1 MSVSGDS
8 FGDVNVTDAEKLRK
22 AESRIRLLESA
33 LTSMRMLQANTVD
46 AKDYC
51 EPEFESDA
59 LINERSRFIPADD
72 CVLSPEVAIC
82 SSFVKPVYRG
92 PHVASVA
99 QLVGPLASDSTGVRS
114 QSGAFCSGL
123 QSDGNLCPERK
134 SSEFGPST
142 SSCLPKRELI
152 TFDGDPARYW
162 MFMRCFEANVSRT
175 TSDPTIRLSYLIQY
189 CCGEAKEAIESCL
202 ILDPGEGFEEAMNIL
217 RRRFGRPHMI
227 ARTHIN
233 ALTDGP
239 NIRPNDFTALSR
251 LAVELRS
258 CYLTLKQLRYES
270 DLNASRT
277 ISSIVRRLP
286 NHLQFKWAEHAAR
299 VIRTEREP
307 NFIDLTDFVDE
318 TADVVDTYLS
328 FAARPCGL
336 PAITDRGRSLNSR
349 GYAACLNI
357 AASSERNFPKCLSC
371 EQRHYLDQCDDFRNL
386 SLNKR
391 LEFCRAHRLC
401 QLCLKPNHDLLNCR
415 SRRCCGSNN
424 CKLLHHPLLHVE
436 RSNFGTP
443 TTEGSSFALSH
454 IERSV
459 VSLGLLP
466 VLVSGPAGTIRT
478 LALIDNGSDTSL
490 IDSTLLQVIGVQ
502 GSVTTLNI
510 STVAGRCQVES
521 QLVSVTVRSIDGDE
535 AVQLDSIRSVSRLPE
550 KLGTRNRNNDFDRW
564 SHLSDLQLPELE
576 GRVELLIGCDNP
588 YLHWVLDQ
596 RRGDPDDP
604 YAVKTP
610 LGWIV
615 LGPNKQHE
623 IMRDQSTS
631 LKVDRTRRINSLR
644 CDSADLHQLLEQM
657 YEREFDGLDSPRLA
671 MSVNDRRALRLMEA
685 SKRKVGTH
693 YEIALP
699 WQAGRPRLPD
709 NRQFA
714 LMRLAMLKKR
724 LLKNAALR
732 QAYTKAVEEY
742 IFRGYA
748 ELAPVQEQQIK
759 GETWYIPHHSVSHPR
774 KPGKVR
780 VVFDC
785 QASYR
790 GTSLNQQLLSGPD
803 MSNSLVGTLLRFRF
817 HPIAVAS
824 DIEAMFH
831 QVKVPIKDRN
841 CLRFL
846 WWKNGNLCSPPIE
859 YRMTVHPFGATSSPS
874 CANFALRQAILDSD
888 CESQTKTKEV
898 AENCF
903 YVDDCLFSVDSVP
916 EATELVIH
924 LTRILSDGGFHLTKW
939 ISNRKEVIAHLPDC
953 ELKVPGIRYSTG
965 EDCVTTALG
974 LNWNV
979 TQDHLTFLL
988 EGFNKTLTRRAILS
1002 FIASVYDPLGLI
1014 APVLLP
1020 AKLLLQSFV
1029 KRKLDWDEPLPAE
1042 DQQAWSKWLSNAN
1055 GLNNLSVERCIN
1067 PFGCS
1072 VSSVQLHC
1080 FSDASEAGYGAAL
1093 YLRCEAH
1100 EGKVSSSLI
1109 ISKSRVSPIRTVSIP
1124 RLELTAA
1131 VLNVRM
1137 SAKVIEEMALHCSTT
1152 FWTDSM
1158 VVLKLLRSVNGRF
1171 PTYVANRITT
1181 IQQYSH
1187 PSQWRYVN
1195 SKQNPADIASRG
1207 LSTSLKKEIHQ
1218 WLHGPQFLVQP
1229 PSSWPMYPEN
1239 LGELPLEWLRPEVG
1253 HVFLVTL
1260 EEHWINKFKACPTW
1274 TSLRKYFVTLLRF
1287 KSYFVAKYL
1296 RRAAPDQPAKIES
1309 AEIRQATLQ
1318 IVKLVQSEAFA
1329 EEMRL
1334 LAYNEPDI
1342 PVRNLKSRSCRLRRL
1357 KPFLINGILRVGGR
1371 LDQLSVPYD
1380 ARHPILLPGRHFV
1393 TRLLILH
1400 YHYING
1406 HSGAQ
1411 HTLYDLQRR
1420 YWILGGLSS
1429 IRHLLFKCAK
1439 CRVNHAKPLSQ
1450 LMAPVITDQCLTYQP
1465 AFTAV
1470 GIDYFGPLIV
1480 KRGRVHE
1487 KRYGCLFSCLTTRAV
1502 HIEVSHSM
1510 DTDSFLCAFS
1520 RFSARRG
1527 WPTVIY
1533 SDNGQNFH
1541 GAEAE
1546 LRNLLKQLDQTKITK
1561 SMLAREVD
1569 WKFNPPCASHRGGLW
1584 ERLIRSTRE
1593 LLRNIL
1599 NGEVV
1604 TEEVLVTTLTEIERI
1619 LNDRPLVAVPD
1630 SPDSQDAI
1638 SPRQLLTLS
1647 NDQSLEYPPINL
1659 PIKMSRRWR
1668 QVRHLSDMFW
1678 RRWIRVYLP
1687 TLQNR
1692 QKWLNE
1698 IRDLRQG
1705 DLVLVCDLR
1714 TSRGLWPK
1722 GVVEQVIK
1730 SKDQLV
1736 RQALVRTSKGILRRD
1751 VRQLCLLEAY
1761 QEEENDAV
1769 EAIVRDRKPPGEC
1782 KVQKEL

>member
-8 FGDVNVTDAEKLRK
+8 FDDVNVTDAEKLRK

-72 CVLSPEVAIC
+72 CVLAPEVAIC

-114 QSGAFCSGL
+114 RLGAFCSGL

-134 SSEFGPST
+134 SSDFGPST

-162 MFMRCFEANVSRT
+162 MFMRCFEANVTRT

-336 PAITDRGRSLNSR
+336 PTSTDRGRSLNSR
-349 GYAACLNI
+349 GYATCLNV

-391 LEFCRAHRLC
+391 LEFCHAHRLC
-401 QLCLKPNHDLLNCR
+401 QLCLKPNHDLVNCR

-424 CKLLHHPLLHVE
+424 CKLLHHPLLHVD

-502 GSVTTLNI
+502 GSVTPLNI
-510 STVAGRCQVES
+510 STVAGQCQVES

-535 AVQLDSIRSVSRLPE
+535 AVQLNSIRSVSHLPE
-550 KLGTRNRNNDFDRW
+550 KLGTRNRNNDFARW
-564 SHLSDLQLPELE
+564 SHLSDLRLPELK
-576 GRVELLIGCDNP
+576 GRIELLIGCDNP
-588 YLHWVLDQ
+588 YLHWALDQ

-623 IMRDQSTS
+623 IMKDQSTS
-631 LKVDRTRRINSLR
+631 LIVDRTRRINSLR
-644 CDSADLHQLLEQM
+644 CDTTDLHQPLEQI
-657 YEREFDGLDSPRLA
+657 YVKEFEGLDSPRLT
-671 MSVNDRRALRLMEA
+671 MSVNYGRALKPMEA

-714 LMRLAMLKKR
+714 LMRLAMLRKR

-732 QAYTKAVEEY
+732 QVHTKVVKEN

-748 ELAPVQEQQIK
+748 ELAPVQEQQKK
-759 GETWYIPHHSVSHPR
+759 GVTWYIPHHTVSHHR

-785 QASYR
+785 QASYH
-790 GTSLNQQLLSGPD
+790 GTSLNQQLLPGPD
-803 MSNSLVGTLLRFRF
+803 ISNSLVGMRLRFWF

-831 QVKVPIKDRN
+831 QVKVSIKDRN

-859 YRMTVHPFGATSSPS
+859 YHMTVHPFGATSSPS
-874 CANFALRQAILDSD
+874 CANFTLRQAIVDSY
-888 CESQTKTKEV
+888 CESQTKAEQV
-898 AENCF
+898 AENGF
-903 YVDDCLFSVDSVP
+903 YVGDCLFSVVSVP

-924 LTRILSDGGFHLTKW
+924 LTLIPSDGGLHLTKW
-939 ISNRKEVIAHLPDC
+939 VSNRKVIALLPDN
-953 ELKVPGIRYSTG
+953 ELKVHGIRYSTAD
-965 EDCVTTALG
+965 DCVTTAPG

-979 TQDHLTFLL
+979 TQDHLTFML
-988 EGFNKTLTRRAILS
+988 EGFKKTLTRRAILP
-1002 FIASVYDPLGLI
+1002 FAAPVYDLLGFI

-1020 AKLLLQSFV
+1020 AKPQLQSFV
-1029 KRKLDWDEPLPAE
+1029 KRKLEWDEPLPAE
-1042 DQQAWSKWLSNAN
+1042 DQQVW
-1055 GLNNLSVERCIN
+1055 
-1067 PFGCS
+1067 
-1072 VSSVQLHC
+1072 
-1080 FSDASEAGYGAAL
+1080 
-1093 YLRCEAH
+1093 
-1100 EGKVSSSLI
+1100 
-1109 ISKSRVSPIRTVSIP
+1109 
-1124 RLELTAA
+1124 
-1131 VLNVRM
+1131 
-1137 SAKVIEEMALHCSTT
+1137 
-1152 FWTDSM
+1152 
-1158 VVLKLLRSVNGRF
+1158 
-1171 PTYVANRITT
+1171 
-1181 IQQYSH
+1181 
-1187 PSQWRYVN
+1187 
-1195 SKQNPADIASRG
+1195 
-1207 LSTSLKKEIHQ
+1207 
-1218 WLHGPQFLVQP
+1218 
-1229 PSSWPMYPEN
+1229 
-1239 LGELPLEWLRPEVG
+1239 
-1253 HVFLVTL
+1253 
-1260 EEHWINKFKACPTW
+1260 
-1274 TSLRKYFVTLLRF
+1274 
-1287 KSYFVAKYL
+1287 
-1296 RRAAPDQPAKIES
+1296 
-1309 AEIRQATLQ
+1309 
-1318 IVKLVQSEAFA
+1318 
-1329 EEMRL
+1329 
-1334 LAYNEPDI
+1334 
-1342 PVRNLKSRSCRLRRL
+1342 
-1357 KPFLINGILRVGGR
+1357 
-1371 LDQLSVPYD
+1371 
-1380 ARHPILLPGRHFV
+1380 
-1393 TRLLILH
+1393 
-1400 YHYING
+1400 
-1406 HSGAQ
+1406 
-1411 HTLYDLQRR
+1411 
-1420 YWILGGLSS
+1420 
-1429 IRHLLFKCAK
+1429 
-1439 CRVNHAKPLSQ
+1439 
-1450 LMAPVITDQCLTYQP
+1450 
-1465 AFTAV
+1465 
-1470 GIDYFGPLIV
+1470 
-1480 KRGRVHE
+1480 
-1487 KRYGCLFSCLTTRAV
+1487 
-1502 HIEVSHSM
+1502 
-1510 DTDSFLCAFS
+1510 
-1520 RFSARRG
+1520 
-1527 WPTVIY
+1527 
-1533 SDNGQNFH
+1533 
-1541 GAEAE
+1541 
-1546 LRNLLKQLDQTKITK
+1546 
-1561 SMLAREVD
+1561 
-1569 WKFNPPCASHRGGLW
+1569 
-1584 ERLIRSTRE
+1584 
-1593 LLRNIL
+1593 
-1599 NGEVV
+1599 
-1604 TEEVLVTTLTEIERI
+1604 
-1619 LNDRPLVAVPD
+1619 
-1630 SPDSQDAI
+1630 
-1638 SPRQLLTLS
+1638 
-1647 NDQSLEYPPINL
+1647 
-1659 PIKMSRRWR
+1659 SRRRR
-1668 QVRHLSDMFW
+1668 QVRHVFDMFC
-1678 RRWIRVYLP
+1678 RRRIRVHP
-1687 TLQNR
+1687 QILQNR
-1692 QKWLNE
+1692 QKWLTE
-1698 IRDLRQG
+1698 ISDLRQG
-1705 DLVLVCDLR
+1705 ELVLVCDIR

-1722 GVVEQVIK
+1722 GVVEKVIK
-1730 SKDQLV
+1730 SKNQLV
-1736 RQALVRTSKGILRRD
+1736 RQALVRTRKGILRRD

-1782 KVQKEL
+1782 KVQKELRCIPQTGLLT